1 MRASA
6 QLLGLLIMACWPVSY
21 TYAYGPLG
29 HQIVGDIAAS
39 YLCDRAAT
47 RVHGLL
53 DGESLGRASR
63 WADWIRSE
71 PKWRKS
77 LPWHFINVADDGDV
91 ADATGRSGGD
101 VIWAIRKFRDEL
113 ADSDLDKSRRA
124 RALRFLAHFVAD
136 VHQPLHVGRQEDRG
150 GNKIAVVIDGRVS
163 NLHRFWDAQW
173 LLKQDR
179 KQRGYAMA
187 GQVASIRALAAGRI
201 DAWQSAGVLEWAR
214 ESQALRPTVYAFG
227 SASPAELD
235 AQYTTAALAIS
246 RERLSAAGVRL
257 AGLLN
262 HIFCKDPGS
271 RSLPDDL

>member
-6 QLLGLLIMACWPVSY
+6 QLLGLLIVGCWPVSY

-39 YLCDRAAT
+39 FLCDRAAT
-47 RVHGLL
+47 RVQGLL
-53 DGESLGRASR
+53 DGESLGHASR

-77 LPWHFINVADDGDV
+77 RPWHFINVADDGDV
-91 ADATGRSGGD
+91 ADATGRPGGD

-113 ADSDLDKSRRA
+113 ADADLDKPKRA

-136 VHQPLHVGRQEDRG
+136 VHQPLHVGRQKDRG
-150 GNKIAVVIDGRVS
+150 GNKIAVLIDGRMS

-179 KQRGYAMA
+179 KQRGYATA
-187 GQVASIRALAAGRI
+187 GQVASIGALAAGHI
-201 DAWQSAGVLEWAR
+201 DALQSVGVLEWAR
-214 ESQALRPTVYAFG
+214 ESRALRPVVYAFG
-227 SASPAELD
+227 LASPAELD
-235 AQYTTAALAIS
+235 EPYIAAALLIS
-246 RERLSAAGVRL
+246 RARLAAAGVRL
-257 AGLLN
+257 AGTLN
-262 HIFCKDPGS
+262 HIFCPEPESHGLS
-271 RSLPDDL
+271 DDL